1 LRIEEIA
8 MSIDQLLMSRRA
20 FVGGIAGTA
29 VMSAL
34 PSQSV
39 TAYTQKASITAAQMR
54 AGGATAKIAVVPIRN
69 HIRALMGSG
78 GNILVLPG
86 ADGKISVDTGF
97 ATSRSQITE
106 ALAAISPQP
115 LRHVIDTHWHFDHT
129 DGNKWMHEEGAT
141 IVAQEKVRE
150 RMSSSQ
156 TIPAFDA
163 VLPPSPVAALP
174 TILFAQSHKISLNG
188 EVIQLRR
195 LTPAHTD
202 TDTSVFFTNANVLHT
217 GDTFFNGYYPFI
229 DYNSGGNIAGL
240 LAASKENL
248 SVADEKTV
256 VVPGH
261 GELGTRK
268 DLVEFDEMIVTI
280 HERVKK
286 LKKSGRSL
294 NEVIAEKPTSK
305 FDAKW
310 GGGFIAPSFITELV
324 FVGA

>member
-1 LRIEEIA
+1 
-8 MSIDQLLMSRRA
+8 MSVDQLLMSRRA
-20 FVGGIAGTA
+20 FVGGIAGA
-29 VMSAL
+29 AIMSAF
-34 PSQSV
+34 PGQSV
-39 TAYTQKASITAAQMR
+39 APYTQKASITAAQMR

-69 HIRALMGSG
+69 QVRALMGSG

-86 ADGKISVDTGF
+86 SDGKISVDTGF
-97 ATSRSQITE
+97 ATSRTQITE
-106 ALAAISPQP
+106 ALAAISSEP

-129 DGNKWMHEEGAT
+129 DGNEWMHDAGAT
-141 IVAQEKVRE
+141 IIAQEKVRE

-163 VLPPSPVAALP
+163 VLSPSPAAALP
-174 TILFAQSHKISLNG
+174 TIVFAQSHKVALNG

-202 TDTSVFFTNANVLHT
+202 SDTSVLFTSANVLHT

-229 DYNSGGNIAGL
+229 DYNSGGSIAGL

-248 SVADEKTV
+248 SAADEETV

-261 GELGTRK
+261 GELGSRK

-280 HERVKK
+280 HGSVKE

-294 NEVIAEKPTSK
+294 DEVVAARPTAK

-310 GGGFIAPSFITELV
+310 GGGFISSSFLTELV
-324 FVGA
+324 FVGV

>member
-1 LRIEEIA
+1 MA

-39 TAYTQKASITAAQMR
+39 PRYTQKASITAAQMR
-54 AGGATAKIAVVPIRN
+54 AGGATTKIAIVPVRN
-69 HIRALMGSG
+69 NVKALTGSG

-86 ADGKISVDTGF
+86 PDGKISVDTGF
-97 ATSRSQITE
+97 ATSRMQITQ
-106 ALAAISPQP
+106 ALEAISPET

-129 DGNKWMHEEGAT
+129 DGNEWMHEAGAT
-141 IVAQEKVRE
+141 IIAQEKVRE
-150 RMSSSQ
+150 RMGSSQ

-163 VLPPSPVAALP
+163 VLPPSPAAALP
-174 TILFAQSHKISLNG
+174 SIVFAQSHEVALNG
-188 EVIQLRR
+188 EVIRLRR

-202 TDTSVFFTNANVLHT
+202 TDISVLFTNANVLHT

-229 DYNSGGNIAGL
+229 DYNSGGSIEGL

-268 DLVEFDEMIVTI
+268 DLVEFDEMIVTV
-280 HERVKK
+280 HDEVKR

-294 NEVIAEKPTSK
+294 EEVIAAKPTAK

-310 GGGFIAPSFITELV
+310 GGGFISSSFVTVLV
-324 FVGA
+324 FVGV